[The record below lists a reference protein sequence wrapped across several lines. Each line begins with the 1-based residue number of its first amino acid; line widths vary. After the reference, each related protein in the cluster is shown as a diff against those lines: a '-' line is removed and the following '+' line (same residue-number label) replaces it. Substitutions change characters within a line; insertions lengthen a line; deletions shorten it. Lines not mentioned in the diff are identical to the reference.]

1 MKEPGSYGYLKI
13 KNEADRAEVATI
25 LYKNGYTVRPARRKK
40 NGKTYEYYVA
50 YQISETDLGDGQ
62 DGC

>member
-1 MKEPGSYGYLKI
+1 MKESGDYGYLKI

-50 YQISETDLGDGQ
+50 YRMNETDLGDGQ
-62 DGC
+62 DG

>member
-1 MKEPGSYGYLKI
+1 MLKI